1 MNENIIMDSTN
12 SRLAIEYLYC
22 IEMYHTMTFKVK
34 SKSFSGESS
43 FCISNDIL
51 ISILKVLESMKS
63 DLKGSVQFRDSESD
77 AIVNIKMKQ
86 FGKAEVSGQI
96 GGSHQDHFM
105 RFRFESDQTILEGLV
120 KFIKENL
127 R

>member
-51 ISILKVLESMKS
+51 MSILKVLELMESG
-63 DLKGSVQFRDSESD
+63 LKGSVQFRDFLD
-77 AIVNIKMKQ
+77 N
-86 FGKAEVSGQI
+86 QI
-96 GGSHQDHFM
+96 IS
-105 RFRFESDQTILEGLV
+105 L
-120 KFIKENL
+120 KKEE
-127 R
+127 